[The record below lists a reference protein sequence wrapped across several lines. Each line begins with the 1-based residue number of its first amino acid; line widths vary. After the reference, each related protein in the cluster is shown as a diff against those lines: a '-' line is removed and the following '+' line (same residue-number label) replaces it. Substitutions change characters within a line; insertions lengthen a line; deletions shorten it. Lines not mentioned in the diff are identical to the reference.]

1 MKKIIIITGASSGF
15 GALTARALAKAG
27 HTVYA
32 SMREVNGR
40 NASQVEEAKKFAKD
54 NDVDLRTIELDVASQ
69 ESVDAAIQKIVADNK
84 RLDVVIH
91 NAGHMVFGPAE
102 AFTPEQLAELYDVN
116 VLSTQRVNRAAL
128 PQLRRQ
134 GEGLV
139 VWVSSSSAAGGTPP
153 YLAPYFAAKA
163 GMDAL
168 AAVYA
173 RELTRWGIETSI
185 IVPGAFTGGTNHF
198 AHAGAPA
205 DKARV
210 AEYEAGPYAGFAD
223 QVRKGF
229 SSIVPADV
237 DVVTVADAI
246 VKTVDT
252 PFGKRPFRV
261 HIDPTQDG
269 AEVVNAVSDR
279 VRAELLRRI
288 GLADVLTPRALT
300 SPLQNAA

>member
-1 MKKIIIITGASSGF
+1 MITGASSGF

-32 SMREVNGR
+32 SMRETQGR
-40 NASQVEEAKKFAKD
+40 NAPQVEEAKRFAKD
-54 NDVDLRTIELDVASQ
+54 NDVDLRAIELNVSSQ
-69 ESVDAAIQKIVADNK
+69 ESCDAAMQEIIVKNG

-128 PQLRRQ
+128 PQLRKQ

-139 VWVSSSSAAGGTPP
+139 VWVSSSSVAGGTPP

-168 AAVYA
+168 AVVYA

-198 AHAGAPA
+198 AHAGSPV

-223 QVRKGF
+223 QVREGF
-229 SSIVPADV
+229 ASIVPADA
-237 DVVTVADAI
+237 DVAAVADAI
-246 VKTVDT
+246 VKVVDT

-269 AEVVNAVSDR
+269 AEVVNAVSNR

-288 GLADVLTPRALT
+288 GLTDVLIPRNLAVE
-300 SPLQNAA
+300 LQSAA

>member
-1 MKKIIIITGASSGF
+1 VQN
-15 GALTARALAKAG
+15 ARHA
-27 HTVYA
+27 
-32 SMREVNGR
+32 
-40 NASQVEEAKKFAKD
+40 EEAKKFAKD

-69 ESVDAAIQKIVADNK
+69 ASVDAAIQRIVGENK

-102 AFTPEQLAELYDVN
+102 AFTPEQLAELYDIN

-128 PQLRRQ
+128 PQLRKQ
-134 GEGLV
+134 GNGLL
-139 VWVSSSSAAGGTPP
+139 VWVSSSSSAGGTPA

-168 AAVYA
+168 AVVYA

-205 DKARV
+205 DKERV
-210 AEYEAGPYAGFAD
+210 AEYEAGPYKGFAD
-223 QVRKGF
+223 DIMKGF
-229 SSIVPADV
+229 TAIVPPEADV
-237 DVVTVADAI
+237 SAVAEAI
-246 VKTVDT
+246 VKVVDT

-261 HIDPTQDG
+261 HVDPTQDG
-269 AEVVNAVSDR
+269 AEVVNMMLDR
-279 VRAELLRRI
+279 VRAEMLRRM
-288 GLADVLTPRALT
+288 GLTDVLTPRALT
-300 SPLQNAA
+300 SQSRNAA